1 MSNWDWLVLCGTLF
15 TIISYGTWKSRKNQN
30 IEGYLLGGKSMRWW
44 AIGLSV
50 MATQASAITFL
61 STPGQ
66 AYEEGMGFIQFYF
79 GMPLAMILICM
90 FVIPLYHKLKIFTAY
105 EYLESRFDLK
115 TRWLAALLFLVNRGL
130 SAGITIFAPSIVL
143 SKIMGWNLG
152 LTNVIIG
159 SMVILYTVS
168 GGVKAVSQTHKLQMV
183 VMIGGMITALI
194 VILNYLSPYL
204 DLKEAVIIAGKMQ
217 KMEIVD
223 TTFNPESKY
232 NLWSGLLGGF
242 FLAMSYF
249 ATDQSQVQRYIS
261 GRDIKEMRFGLIFNA
276 IFKIPMQFLILFI
289 GVMTFMFFQFYEPP
303 VFFNKAELDKIEN
316 KADLQELEEIK
327 KEHHRLFEQK
337 KLLINEM
344 ATASRFDNEAEVD
357 RLAPIA
363 LAYEEAMQDQ
373 KMAATQLFLKAD
385 PDAETKDGDYIF
397 ISFITKYLPVGLVGL
412 LLAVIFSGAMS
423 STSAELSALSS
434 ITVVDFYKRKIKPDQ
449 SALHYLKKSRFFT
462 LMWGVLAIMF
472 ANIASLFD
480 NLIEL
485 VNIIG
490 SLFYGTIL
498 GIFIVAIAIKFV
510 KGKAI
515 FIAAIISELV
525 ILSLYIMGR
534 LEILELGYLWYNL
547 IGPIM
552 VIGLS
557 VILQLIFGKGNNP

>member
-1 MSNWDWLVLCGTLF
+1 MSIWDWLVLAGTLL
-15 TIISYGTWKSRKNQN
+15 IIIAYGTWKSRKNKS
-30 IEGYLLGGKSMRWW
+30 IEGYLLGGKSQRWW
-44 AIGLSV
+44 AIGISV

-90 FVIPLYHKLKIFTAY
+90 FVIPLYHRLKIYTAY

-115 TRWLAALLFLVNRGL
+115 TRWLAALLFCVNRGL

-183 VMIGGMITALI
+183 VMIGGMITALFI
-194 VILNYLSPYL
+194 ILQYLSPFL
-204 DLKEAVIIAGKMQ
+204 SFEDAVVIAGKMQ

-249 ATDQSQVQRYIS
+249 ATDQSQVQRYLS
-261 GRDIKEMRFGLIFNA
+261 GRDTKEMRLGLIFNA

-316 KADLQELEEIK
+316 PADIEALEQIK
-327 KEHHRLFEQK
+327 DEHHRLFEQK
-337 KLLINEM
+337 KMLINEM
-344 ATASRFDNEAEVD
+344 VVASRFDNQKEVD
-357 RLAPIA
+357 RLAPLA
-363 LAYEEAMQDQ
+363 LSYEEAMLDQ
-373 KMAATQLFLKAD
+373 KKAATELFVKAD

-434 ITVVDFYKRKIKPDQ
+434 ITVIDFYRRKIKPKE
-449 SALHYLKKSRFFT
+449 SAVHYLKRSQLFT
-462 LMWGVLAIMF
+462 LLWGILAILF
-472 ANIASLFD
+472 ANVASLFD

-525 ILSLYIMGR
+525 ILALYILGR
-534 LEILELGYLWYNL
+534 LDILQIGYLWYNL
-547 IGPIM
+547 LGPIM
-552 VIGLS
+552 VVGIS
-557 VILQLIFGKGNNP
+557 ILLQYVFGNKQTA